1 MWRTTK
7 VPLDESEKGA
17 RKSWL
22 KTQHVTDFS
31 PEFFIFTQFSAL
43 KTTTTE
49 QVKKGNKEASK
60 QFHMINTQLKII
72 SAGKYLLRS
81 GLFQGEQNAKD

>member
-1 MWRTTK
+1 MYSACK
-7 VPLDESEKGA
+7 LNKQGDNIQYFQ
-17 RKSWL
+17 